1 MLHLADYQYVDVARE
16 LDRVVELMILRDYI
30 SGEVGEDAVAGD
42 PCIVHADH
50 VPVTQTLREAVE
62 RIYEVCQ
69 TAHARELRKS
79 SAASTNSLDND
90 SALT

>member
-1 MLHLADYQYVDVARE
+1 MLNLLQHE
-16 LDRVVELMILRDYI
+16 LDDVKAALKDWCYYEFCDDAPYI
-30 SGEVGEDAVAGD
+30 PSF
-42 PCIVHADH
+42 VHRAM
-50 VPVTQTLREAVE
+50 LREAVD